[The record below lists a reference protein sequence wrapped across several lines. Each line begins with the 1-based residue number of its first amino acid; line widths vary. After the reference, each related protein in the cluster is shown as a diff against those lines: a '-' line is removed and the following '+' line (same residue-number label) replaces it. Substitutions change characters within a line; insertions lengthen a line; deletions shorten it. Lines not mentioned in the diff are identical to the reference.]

1 MIFGKD
7 DSSSESEGEA
17 GEEDVFGKKGAS
29 DMIVMPLSKCYLV
42 GVINLSLCSLS

>member
-7 DSSSESEGEA
+7 DTSSESEGEA

-29 DMIVMPLSKCYLV
+29 DMIVMPLSKYNFQRGANHL
-42 GVINLSLCSLS
+42 LCSCL